1 MTDLGYN
8 PCRFGCGR
16 SRFGG
21 TLCRSD
27 CTAKPLRVHTLPL
40 RVHSQSHRVL
50 SLPLGLHP
58 LPPGWHLFAI
68 SGAIPAPWGAIPAPS
83 SAVFPVKTACQAALL
98 AGKMAAGAGDVASWS
113 APVLW
118 SFSRV
123 GGVPKS
129 AGGPAHSR
137 TLPRNSAAP
146 DGTACSPADDSAAPD
161 ETRLALPRTR
171 QPQTGRVY
179 LCRQLGSPRRDR
191 VHSCRQFGSPKRAS
205 FSAAENA
212 AGSKK
217 RFCAFVP
224 REVVKTAPQ
233 TRHLKSKGT
242 CPFGSTRPPV
252 PLTRGYGPHKE
263 ERCQKKDARHD
274 VSLLMVHAF
283 AHDLQHKET

>member
-27 CTAKPLRVHTLPL
+27 CTAKPLRVHPLPL
-40 RVHSQSHRVL
+40 RLPSQPLRVL

-98 AGKMAAGAGDVASWS
+98 AGKMTAGAGDVASWS

-146 DGTACSPADDSAAPD
+146 DGPRLLLPPTRQPQAGPRVAQPTTRQPQTGPVYFCQRLGSPRRAAFTSAANSAAPD
-161 ETRLALPRTR
+161 RTASTPADNSAVPNGPRLALPRTR
-171 QPQTGRVY
+171 QGQKSGFAPLFPGKRLFYPCAAIPKVRV
-179 LCRQLGSPRRDR
+179 
-191 VHSCRQFGSPKRAS
+191 
-205 FSAAENA
+205 
-212 AGSKK
+212 
-217 RFCAFVP
+217 
-224 REVVKTAPQ
+224 TAP
-233 TRHLKSKGT
+233 RV
-242 CPFGSTRPPV
+242 RPYPARTQGLTSGDFFSSIRSFIKK
-252 PLTRGYGPHKE
+252 PLL
-263 ERCQKKDARHD
+263 
-274 VSLLMVHAF
+274 S
-283 AHDLQHKET
+283 